1 MAPANRKIDDGR
13 FDDDP
18 TSAWLVGVEVDLA
31 TATAMALARA
41 STRALLELSPLSHRE
56 ITAALQQEIEDLE
69 RQSDPLSL
77 AAANA
82 VKKHLPEAA

>member
-1 MAPANRKIDDGR
+1 MVPAHRRTDAPRP
-13 FDDDP
+13 DDDP
-18 TSAWLVGVEVDLA
+18 TSAWLVGVEVDL
-31 TATAMALARA
+31 ATAMALARA

-56 ITAALQQEIEDLE
+56 ITAALQQEIEALE
-69 RQSDPLSL
+69 NQSDPLSL

>member
-1 MAPANRKIDDGR
+1 MAPANRKIDTGR
-13 FDDDP
+13 HDDDP
-18 TSAWLVGVEVDLA
+18 TSAWLVGVEVDL
-31 TATAMALARA
+31 ATAMALARA

-56 ITAALQQEIEDLE
+56 ITAALHQEIADLE